1 MFVEDIY
8 NEAAIT
14 KDIYLKYGSYTV
26 DNFDKPQNNN
36 ALKFLE
42 IKERLNGKE
51 LHCFFAKKTDEE
63 IFVIVPMEDM
73 GGQVEFVV
81 TYTNFFL
88 EIKAKSRKKSRFNS
102 NIVIPDLQYAFEQ
115 LCIVHF
121 VEDTEKD
128 HVSLRDLV
136 ANEELAKKASKLEI
150 APVTQIENQKD
161 IWTKYIEAQNLIIS
175 TLEKPYSCKSYYDPE
190 ISYFEDG
197 KTMKQIR
204 FKVELNANKR
214 TEYSDFED
222 ELKNQL
228 NIEANFD
235 GDGCVQLTY
244 DEISRGLDSI
254 IRKKF
259 SSLLEREKK
268 IGCILSIRPFN
279 IEERITRMYPEHKFR
294 VEQNGRVLLIL
305 ESIAILM
312 NFPTLLQKIL
322 ILSALTETIL
332 KFI

>member
-8 NEAAIT
+8 NEEAIT
-14 KDIYLKYGSYTV
+14 KEIYLKYGSYTV

-279 IEERITRMYPEHKFR
+279 IEERITRMYPEHPQIR
-294 VEQNGRVLLIL
+294 NL
-305 ESIAILM
+305 
-312 NFPTLLQKIL
+312 
-322 ILSALTETIL
+322 
-332 KFI
+332 